1 MIHTFQVDLVKQS
14 GRKWADDA
22 EVTNCIACQS
32 GTLDTKFLAITFS
45 QWLWNNIFCIVAFS
59 ITNRKHHCRNC
70 GQIFCSDCSSKQAT
84 MENYKKPQ
92 RVCESC
98 FGELQQG
105 KWHEFPHAGNASNRS
120 EPNFY
125 NDTVEQSPS
134 ANINHSQ
141 RSSRS
146 SLWNEQV
153 H

>member
-1 MIHTFQVDLVKQS
+1 MIPTFQVDLVKQS

-32 GTLDTKFLAITFS
+32 GTLDAKFLAITFS
-45 QWLWNNIFCIVAFS
+45 VLLYNDICFEILFSYILAFS

-105 KWHEFPHAGNASNRS
+105 K
-120 EPNFY
+120 
-125 NDTVEQSPS
+125 
-134 ANINHSQ
+134 
-141 RSSRS
+141 
-146 SLWNEQV
+146 
-153 H
+153 

>member
-1 MIHTFQVDLVKQS
+1 M
-14 GRKWADDA
+14 GRWRGSYKLYCVSIWYVRCKILSNHVLCDTLKWLLY
-22 EVTNCIACQS
+22 NNKCC
-32 GTLDTKFLAITFS
+32 AI
-45 QWLWNNIFCIVAFS
+45 IVFYIVGFS

-120 EPNFY
+120 EPSFY
-125 NDTVEQSPS
+125 NDTVEQSS
-134 ANINHSQ
+134 ASNINHSQ

>member
-1 MIHTFQVDLVKQS
+1 MGRWRGSDKLYCLSIWYVRCKILFNYVKLSLYKNICSEMIFF
-14 GRKWADDA
+14 R
-22 EVTNCIACQS
+22 
-32 GTLDTKFLAITFS
+32 
-45 QWLWNNIFCIVAFS
+45 IVAFS